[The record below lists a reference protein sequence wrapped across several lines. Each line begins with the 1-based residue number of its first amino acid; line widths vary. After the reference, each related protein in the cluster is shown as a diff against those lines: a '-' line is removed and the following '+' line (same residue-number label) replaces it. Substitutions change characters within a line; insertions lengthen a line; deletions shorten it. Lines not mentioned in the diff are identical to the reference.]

1 MGKAG
6 FKSKSAKANRPSRLR
21 FGAAIVPESEPV
33 ADECIGVCILAE
45 SGEKITTEAGDEI
58 TTES

>member
-1 MGKAG
+1 MSSVG
-6 FKSKSAKANRPSRLR
+6 FKSKGARWKHKYG
-21 FGAAIVPESEPV
+21 FGSTIVPEPD

-45 SGEKITTEAGDEI
+45 SGDKITTEAGDEI